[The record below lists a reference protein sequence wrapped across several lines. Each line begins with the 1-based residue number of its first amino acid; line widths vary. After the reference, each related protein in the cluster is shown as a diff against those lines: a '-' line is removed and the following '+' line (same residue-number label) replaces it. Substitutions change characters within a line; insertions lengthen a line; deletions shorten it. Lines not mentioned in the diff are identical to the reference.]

1 MTAYHKHVLVKATK
15 EDSHAAFFG
24 SYGKERTM
32 AQRIGIGIDTAR
44 YGHRVA
50 FLDEN
55 KNPAAPSLTVMESRH
70 GYEQLQGRLKQLH
83 AKHPDASLHVHIDAA
98 GKYATNLETFLH
110 QVDLPLNVSVGQ
122 PKKNKDYQQ
131 VHFPK
136 RKSDDTESQAMAR
149 FAVVECPNETSAV
162 SPEFLMLR
170 EVVSRLHSQTR
181 QTTRLVNQLHNL
193 LSRTF
198 PELATII
205 KNIASVGI
213 LKLLAKYPTPHRIA
227 AARTNSLEK
236 IPYVTNE
243 TAKSVQQA
251 AGQTIASLRGDLA
264 ETLVKELVQ
273 QVSDAQKAEKRM
285 EKLVEQAFDDLPD
298 ETVKII
304 LTIPGIGKRTA
315 AILAAKIISI
325 DRFSSPEKLVSYFG
339 FFPEESS
346 SGVDRL
352 GRPLAPGSSRMSAK
366 GNDLAR
372 GYLWMATKSAIV
384 HNPAVRPLYAR
395 LRANGKRGDV
405 SLGHC
410 ARKLLHLVFAIWKTN
425 RPFDPN
431 HYPWAGLEVPSTE
444 EPQPRK
450 ETAAG
455 HKQEQAQANKEVT
468 AATKKIESNR
478 DCVNCSAPN
487 QSVDYA
493 FLREQIS
500 IERMLSHLGHWEHFR
515 SNGKEMRGSCPFH
528 SELGSKSRSFSVNP
542 EKNVYHCFRNDCNRS
557 GNVLDFWASYHK
569 LTLHQAALHLAE
581 TFNLPIK
588 RTEMRSP

>member
-1 MTAYHKHVLVKATK
+1 M
-15 EDSHAAFFG
+15 
-24 SYGKERTM
+24 R
-32 AQRIGIGIDTAR
+32 QRIGIGIDTAR

-50 FLDEN
+50 FLDEK

-70 GYEQLQGRLKQLH
+70 GYEQLQGQLEQLH

-98 GKYATNLETFLH
+98 GQYATNLETFLH
-110 QVDLPLNVSVGQ
+110 QVDLPLDVSVGQ

-136 RKSDDTESQAMAR
+136 RKSDDTDSQAMAR
-149 FAVVECPNETSAV
+149 FAVVECPDETSAV

-170 EVVSRLHSQTR
+170 EVVSRLHSQTG

-198 PELATII
+198 PELAATI
-205 KNIASVGI
+205 KDIASVSV
-213 LKLLAKYPTPHRIA
+213 LKLLAKYPSPKRIA
-227 AARTNSLEK
+227 AARLDSLEK
-236 IPYVTNE
+236 IPYFTGE
-243 TAKSVQQA
+243 TAKNIHKA
-251 AGQTIASLRGDLA
+251 AAQTVASLRGDFA
-264 ETLVKELVQ
+264 DTLVKELVQ
-273 QVSDAQKAEKRM
+273 QLRDSQNAEKRL
-285 EKLVEQAFDDLPD
+285 EKLVEQAFDNLSDQA
-298 ETVKII
+298 VKQI

-325 DRFSSPEKLVSYFG
+325 DRFASPEKLVGYFG

-346 SGVDRL
+346 SGVDKL
-352 GRPLAPGSSRMSAK
+352 GRPVVPGSKRMSAK

-372 GYLWMATKSAIV
+372 GYLWMATKSAVV

-395 LRANGKRGDV
+395 LRANGNRGDV

-410 ARKLLHLVFAIWKTN
+410 VRKLLHLVFAIWKTN

-431 HYPWAGLEVPSTE
+431 HYPWAGTVTSSNE
-444 EPQPRK
+444 EPEPAK
-450 ETAAG
+450 EADAG
-455 HKQEQAQANKEVT
+455 PKQEQVQAQKEVT
-468 AATKKIESNR
+468 AANTKVKANR
-478 DCVNCSAPN
+478 RNVNLSASN

-500 IERMLSHLGHWEHFR
+500 IERVLKQLGHWEHLR
-515 SNGKEMRGSCPFH
+515 GNGKEMRGRCPFH
-528 SELGSKSRSFSVNP
+528 SEPGSKSRSFSVNSD
-542 EKNVYHCFRNDCNRS
+542 KNVYHCFRNDCNQS
-557 GNVLDFWASYHK
+557 GNVLDFWATYHK

-581 TFNLPIK
+581 TFNLQIK
-588 RTEMRSP
+588 RTEKRSP